1 MAQKQLSEMTEEELK
16 KNVRMM
22 TISVSVIVASIA
34 IMVISAIF
42 SYAKK
47 GFTVTAILPFA
58 FLPIAII
65 NFMNLKK
72 IKAELAS
79 RKQ

>member
-16 KNVRMM
+16 KNVRML
-22 TISVSVIVASIA
+22 TIAVAVIVASII
-34 IMVISAIF
+34 IMIISAVS

-47 GFTVTAILPFA
+47 GFTVYSVVPFA

-65 NFMNLKK
+65 NFVNLKK

-79 RKQ
+79 RKK